1 MDNLFVIYDPSF
13 LALVWPKIKNGVHLS
28 LDRYCWGELRVLFKD
43 YLDGRAWAYKTADA
57 TGRYSA
63 SFFSGK
69 KFWLGSKEQCR
80 LLNEAYQSREEN
92 ETWGEFYS
100 GDYLNT
106 LLKRENRYG
115 NNHQDWHALVE
126 RDELMKRVVKAD
138 NSPPFTLEYS
148 TLRVELNLTK
158 FSLAKSYDVTLGVCL
173 PRSCTAEDVVSII
186 NFSIMLNDHL
196 KSNNSLSRSVK
207 VTSIRQTPGY
217 DIKEDV
223 VAVLTIL
230 ITFIFVLLAF
240 VATLVDLEIFAVE
253 HKTLNLETNKLK
265 DINGFER
272 KPESRPVVVD
282 AVMKNSY
289 NISTLK
295 LSDLKMPPSITLGV
309 VPMEGT
315 GNCTRCG
322 KYKKQCAIS
331 RQFESLPPCPRVKYN
346 SCASLTT
353 EYKKKNG
360 YLKSL
365 LLSFSLKHSWMRI
378 FNTNMANKDL
388 SVIHAVKI
396 IATLWV
402 IFINVAVTVSYIS
415 ESGDINENKTMYN
428 ILTTGTLAFDTL
440 FFVSGIFSAHHFFYL
455 KGRYSVKQLVAC
467 GGPCGQASQVICFV
481 TNRIIRLLPPYI
493 YTIFLST
500 ALARVSEE
508 SATLSFLY
516 SDSRN
521 CHKFWWRNLL
531 YISNYYPTE
540 EQCMQISWY
549 LSTEAQLH
557 IIGAFLCFLL
567 TTQKK
572 RWVAFTAVLLL
583 FIPTGFDVFT
593 AFSEVGHRFSDV
605 FMAYDVIILSPWSH
619 VTPYILGI
627 LTGWLVYRIDGLLTV
642 SKVSSVCLWVS
653 STLGALG
660 SCVASGVGVGWLT
673 AWLHLVWPA
682 AWIWPALVCS
692 TKFAYKTRELLNS
705 SLVAGAS
712 RLCYCSLL
720 LHGPVSRYL
729 LLSLDA
735 AICSNFICLWCYF
748 TGILVVTL
756 VAALVLSLLVEMPT
770 CAFLRRLADLANR

>member
-1 MDNLFVIYDPSF
+1 MRIHALSISISASRRNGVNSKKESRPKKNEVHEELMDNLFVIYDPSF

-63 SFFSGK
+63 SFFSGN

-80 LLNEAYQSREEN
+80 LLNEAYETRDEN

-100 GDYLNT
+100 D
-106 LLKRENRYG
+106 
-115 NNHQDWHALVE
+115 HQDWHALVE

-158 FSLAKSYDVTLGVCL
+158 FSMSYDVTLGVCL

-207 VTSIRQTPGY
+207 
-217 DIKEDV
+217 
-223 VAVLTIL
+223 
-230 ITFIFVLLAF
+230 
-240 VATLVDLEIFAVE
+240 
-253 HKTLNLETNKLK
+253 
-265 DINGFER
+265 
-272 KPESRPVVVD
+272 
-282 AVMKNSY
+282 
-289 NISTLK
+289 
-295 LSDLKMPPSITLGV
+295 
-309 VPMEGT
+309 
-315 GNCTRCG
+315 
-322 KYKKQCAIS
+322 CAIS

-415 ESGDINENKTMYN
+415 GESGDINNNNTMYN

-467 GGPCGQASQVICFV
+467 GGPCGQASQVICFI

-500 ALARVSEE
+500 ALGRVSEE

-531 YISNYYPTE
+531 YISNYYPIE

-549 LSTEAQLH
+549 LSTEGQLH
-557 IIGAFLCFLL
+557 IIGAFVCFLL

-572 RWVAFTAVLLL
+572 RWFAFTAVLLL
-583 FIPTGFDVFT
+583 CIPTGFDVFT
-593 AFSEVGHRFSDV
+593 AFSEAGHRFSDV
-605 FMAYDVIILSPWSH
+605 FMAYDVIIISPWSH
-619 VTPYILGI
+619 VTPYILGV

-642 SKVSSVCLWVS
+642 TKVSSSCLWVS
-653 STLGALG
+653 SILGALG
-660 SCVASGVGVGWLT
+660 SCVASGVGAGWLT

-705 SLVAGAS
+705 SLVAGVS

-735 AICSNFICLWCYF
+735 AICSNCICLWCYF
-748 TGILVVTL
+748 VGILVVTL
-756 VAALVLSLLVEMPT
+756 VAALVISILVEMPT